1 MTHALKC
8 RTNTTVAY
16 TQNFESI
23 GAPNPREMD
32 SYPLDNSPSDI
43 PPYHARLE
51 LELEV
56 GLVGLGLSLVW
67 LVSGLGF
74 ELG

>member
-1 MTHALKC
+1 MVFKTGGGVMTYDRGGYV
-8 RTNTTVAY
+8 RT
-16 TQNFESI
+16 
-23 GAPNPREMD
+23 P
-32 SYPLDNSPSDI
+32 DNSPSDI